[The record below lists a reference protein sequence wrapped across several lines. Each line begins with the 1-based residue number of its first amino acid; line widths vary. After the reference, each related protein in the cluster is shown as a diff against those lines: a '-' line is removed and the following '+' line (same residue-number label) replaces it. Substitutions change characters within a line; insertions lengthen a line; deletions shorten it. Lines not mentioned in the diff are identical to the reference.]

1 MNVHCKEGEKLLDET
16 ACDDMLKELCTTLND
31 MNKYMPNYL
40 DAPTPG
46 ARSKEA
52 SWRYMQY

>member
-1 MNVHCKEGEKLLDET
+1 LDET
-16 ACDDMLKELCTTLND
+16 ACDDMLKELCTTQND
-31 MNKYMPNYL
+31 INKYMPNYL
-40 DAPTPG
+40 DALAPG